1 MLGNQENVGVA
12 GVGIGNSLCDGRPGG
27 DGVVQGQGPMTAAG
41 KSACCVCLYQSCGV
55 QGCRHFG
62 IYLLHGAQAGHNGIG
77 VTQGV
82 GHLHGVGYNVLFGFQ
97 IGGQCSWLRRLRR
110 AGGRSPEPETRP
122 RGTEPGIPQADFLVQ
137 HGF

>member
-1 MLGNQENVGVA
+1 MTGGL
-12 GVGIGNSLCDGRPGG
+12 GG
-27 DGVVQGQGPMTAAG
+27 DGVVQGQGADDGAAG

-97 IGGQCSWLRRLRR
+97 IGGNVH
-110 AGGRSPEPETRP
+110 GRVSYVEQAVVARNLKQGHVGQN
-122 RGTEPGIPQADFLVQ
+122 RCHPQADFLVPARLSK
-137 HGF
+137 